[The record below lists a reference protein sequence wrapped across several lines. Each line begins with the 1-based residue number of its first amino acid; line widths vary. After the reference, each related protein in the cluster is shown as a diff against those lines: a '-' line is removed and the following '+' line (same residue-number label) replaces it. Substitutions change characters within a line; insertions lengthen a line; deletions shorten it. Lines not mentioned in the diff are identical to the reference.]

1 MDMNA
6 SVADTVFTAFDF
18 ETTGLHSG
26 SDRIVEFGAVKF
38 RGEEILGTF
47 GELVNPGIPI
57 PEEAAKITGIDDA
70 MVAGKPRIDD
80 VLDGFLEFIGDSI
93 LIAHNAGFDMGFLR
107 AALAGS
113 GRSDVTNL
121 LIDTQQL
128 AKRAFPGQKSYS
140 LQNLAL
146 FLKFPLNNAHR
157 AVDDSIQCMKLFTA
171 CARELSF
178 MGEISI
184 REVLA

>member
-1 MDMNA
+1 MDMNT
-6 SVADTVFTAFDF
+6 SVADAVFTAFDF
-18 ETTGLHSG
+18 ETTGLLSG

-38 RGEEILGTF
+38 RGDAILGTF

-57 PEEAAKITGIDDA
+57 PEDSVRITGISGD
-70 MVAGKPRIDD
+70 MVADKPRVEV
-80 VLDGFLEFIGDSI
+80 VLDPFLEFIGDSI
-93 LIAHNAGFDMGFLR
+93 LVAHNASFDMGFLR

-113 GRSDVTNL
+113 GRGDVQNL

-140 LQNLAL
+140 LQNLAG

-157 AVDDSIQCMKLFTA
+157 AVDDSIQCMKLFNA
-171 CARELSF
+171 CARDLSV

-184 REVLA
+184 KEVLA

>member
-1 MDMNA
+1 MNA

-38 RGEEILGTF
+38 RGAEVLGTF
-47 GELVNPGIPI
+47 GTLVNPGIPI
-57 PEEAAKITGIDDA
+57 PEDSVKITGISSE
-70 MVAGKPRIDD
+70 MVADKPAVED
-80 VLDGFLEFIGDSI
+80 VLDEFLAFVGDSI
-93 LIAHNAGFDMGFLR
+93 LVAHNASFDMGFLR

-113 GRSDVTNL
+113 GRPDVSNL

-140 LQNLAL
+140 LQNLAA

-157 AVDDSIQCMKLFTA
+157 AVDDSIQCMKLFTS
-171 CARELSF
+171 CAQELSF

-184 REVLA
+184 KEVLA